1 MPDQVTPYCKKPR
14 SVQLRSSAVKC
25 RCWRRLGAILP
36 LLVVCCWSFFFNHRV
51 FVYFDICVF
60 VYLFVVFVYLCIC
73 VFMCFYLCIDPILLL
88 ICCFPSFSTRQ
99 EWLCGTHIVKRSI
112 VFHGNDLVSWSIELS
127 NCPNQLLTQVNTVPD
142 PQPIPSTS
150 RKSPPLQK
158 MSHQI
163 ESNS

>member
-1 MPDQVTPYCKKPR
+1 MSDQVTPYCKKPR
-14 SVQLRSSAVKC
+14 SVQLRVKC

-60 VYLFVVFVYLCIC
+60 VCLCIC
-73 VFMCFYLCIDPILLL
+73 VFRCFYLCIDAILLL

-112 VFHGNDLVSWSIELS
+112 VFHGNDLVSWSIERS

-158 MSHQI
+158 LSNHQI